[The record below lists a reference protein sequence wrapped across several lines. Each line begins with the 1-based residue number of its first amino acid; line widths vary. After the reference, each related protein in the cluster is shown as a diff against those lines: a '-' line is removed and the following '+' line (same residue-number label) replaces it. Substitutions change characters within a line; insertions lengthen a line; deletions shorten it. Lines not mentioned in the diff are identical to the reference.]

1 MNKRKRPPLRCRIAC
16 KLIGK
21 SPSALMWKCSLGR
34 LATSAKCARCPE
46 FYANKIMQGFAEGIK
61 AMKGHGRCA
70 AFSFVDEMHEIRNS
84 PIAREEA
91 QP

>member
-1 MNKRKRPPLRCRIAC
+1 MKMRKKPPLRCRIAC

-46 FYANKIMQGFAEGIK
+46 WYPNKIIQGFETGIK
-61 AMKGHGRCA
+61 AMKGYGRCA
-70 AFSFVDEMHEIRNS
+70 AFSFVDEMHEIQRR
-84 PIAREEA
+84 PVTREEV